1 MLQSLSFCLVYTVR
15 AMQRNPDLAVIP
27 GDKSSKN
34 RSRDG
39 DDDDEGN
46 NDNSEDEEE
55 SSGDE
60 DIMHMDEY
68 RERQEAGIAGDDAT
82 FDDMSGA
89 NWIIQRLRGI
99 GADSRGHRRIH
110 VMKVFLMLIEVEK
123 SEDRKTGSGDLIHT
137 YIHQIIDVAVRSSL
151 AAERA
156 NSGESEESLR
166 ETKEVSALLLNAL
179 EVAVGSSVFIGAFG
193 TVQSNI
199 QQSKTEKKRQAAAEA
214 ITNPQSY
221 ANRKIENAKRKKE
234 ARKRQIDKHAKVKG
248 LKKRKGASVV
258 VDYDL

>member
-1 MLQSLSFCLVYTVR
+1 
-15 AMQRNPDLAVIP
+15 
-27 GDKSSKN
+27 
-34 RSRDG
+34 
-39 DDDDEGN
+39 
-46 NDNSEDEEE
+46 
-55 SSGDE
+55 
-60 DIMHMDEY
+60 
-68 RERQEAGIAGDDAT
+68 
-82 FDDMSGA
+82 
-89 NWIIQRLRGI
+89 
-99 GADSRGHRRIH
+99 
-110 VMKVFLMLIEVEK
+110 MLIEVEK

-221 ANRKIENAKRKKE
+221 ANRKVSWHNFRDWTMVNI
-234 ARKRQIDKHAKVKG
+234 
-248 LKKRKGASVV
+248 
-258 VDYDL
+258 